1 MTKSDDELEKLEQE
15 LEDTRAALAQSEKMA
30 RLGNLVAGV
39 AHEINTPIGS
49 IHSNS
54 DLMMRALEKLQK
66 IVDDAPELSENR
78 ELGRV
83 LDALTSIGTVNQT
96 ACQRIVAIVRSL
108 KTFVRLEQRQCTRA
122 DIHEELET
130 TLTLV
135 RHELKNRITVV
146 REFGELPQIECLAN
160 QVNQVFLNLLV
171 NASQAIEGKGE
182 IRIATR
188 NLGDRVEIAF
198 SDTGSGIR
206 PEHLDQ
212 LFEPGFTTKDVGVG
226 SGLGLAICY
235 KIIEAHGGRIEVESE
250 LGRGTTFT
258 IMLPVHAPDPPD

>member
-1 MTKSDDELEKLEQE
+1 MTKSDDELEKLEHE

-66 IVDDAPELSENR
+66 VVDDAPELSENR
-78 ELGRV
+78 ELGRI

-108 KTFVRLEQRQCTRA
+108 KTFVRLEDRQCTRA

-135 RHELKNRITVV
+135 HHELKNRITVV
-146 REFGELPQIECLAN
+146 REFVTFVDFRNRAGGHE
-160 QVNQVFLNLLV
+160 
-171 NASQAIEGKGE
+171 QAEKSCGIGNNRYGSSGK
-182 IRIATR
+182 I
-188 NLGDRVEIAF
+188 
-198 SDTGSGIR
+198 SHKWS
-206 PEHLDQ
+206 
-212 LFEPGFTTKDVGVG
+212 
-226 SGLGLAICY
+226 
-235 KIIEAHGGRIEVESE
+235 
-250 LGRGTTFT
+250 
-258 IMLPVHAPDPPD
+258 

>member
-1 MTKSDDELEKLEQE
+1 
-15 LEDTRAALAQSEKMA
+15 MA

-78 ELGRV
+78 ELGRI

-108 KTFVRLEQRQCTRA
+108 KTFVRLEERQCTRA

-130 TLTLV
+130 TLMLV
-135 RHELKNRITVV
+135 HHELKNRITVV
-146 REFGELPQIECLAN
+146 REFSELPAN
-160 QVNQVFLNLLV
+160 
-171 NASQAIEGKGE
+171 
-182 IRIATR
+182 
-188 NLGDRVEIAF
+188 RV
-198 SDTGSGIR
+198 SS
-206 PEHLDQ
+206 
-212 LFEPGFTTKDVGVG
+212 EPGESSFLEPARQCEPSHRRQGRDSHRHPKPRG
-226 SGLGLAICY
+226 S
-235 KIIEAHGGRIEVESE
+235 R
-250 LGRGTTFT
+250 
-258 IMLPVHAPDPPD
+258 